1 MNSIKYRSTASFLCG
16 VRALMGD
23 VDGPTEMRRG
33 WANGNA
39 TWMGQRKCDV
49 DGPTEMQGEL
59 TSN

>member
-1 MNSIKYRSTASFLCG
+1 
-16 VRALMGD
+16 MGD